1 MDEPLSYFIKK
12 FGFDISNIKRIVTG
26 KKYSAVILRNGN
38 IGVCANLLNRVELK
52 KEDLKKID
60 LSDINH
66 RIILNAYYNA
76 SLNYS
81 NNEHQT
87 GDIFEKINFETY
99 ENIVMLGLF
108 KPILENFRK
117 NKIKISVFD
126 MLKEDRELVSMED
139 ITDYVNKANAVILSS
154 TTVFNNSFMNIVNNT
169 GENCDIFLLGPS
181 SIMNRD
187 MFLYKNIKGIFGS
200 VFEKN
205 DERVLNVIEN
215 GYGTRKFLPF
225 GGKIYLKSDLTQK

>member
-66 RIILNAYYNA
+66 RIILNAYYNT

-81 NNEHQT
+81 NN
-87 GDIFEKINFETY
+87 DLANCSFF
-99 ENIVMLGLF
+99 L
-108 KPILENFRK
+108 
-117 NKIKISVFD
+117 S
-126 MLKEDRELVSMED
+126 DR
-139 ITDYVNKANAVILSS
+139 
-154 TTVFNNSFMNIVNNT
+154 
-169 GENCDIFLLGPS
+169 
-181 SIMNRD
+181 
-187 MFLYKNIKGIFGS
+187 YKC
-200 VFEKN
+200 
-205 DERVLNVIEN
+205 
-215 GYGTRKFLPF
+215 
-225 GGKIYLKSDLTQK
+225 

>member
-1 MDEPLSYFIKK
+1 MDEPLGHFIKK

-26 KKYSAVILRNGN
+26 KKYSTVILKNGN

-60 LSDINH
+60 LSNINH
-66 RIILNAYYNA
+66 RIIINAYYNA

-81 NNEHQT
+81 NNYHKT
-87 GDIFEKINFETY
+87 GDIFDEINFKTY

-108 KPILENFRK
+108 RPLLENFRK

-126 MLKEDRELVSMED
+126 MLKEDSELISMED
-139 ITDYVNKANAVILSS
+139 KTDYINKANAVILSS

-169 GENCDIFLLGPS
+169 GKNCDIFLLGPS

-187 MFLYKNIKGIFGS
+187 IFLYKNIKGIFGS

-215 GYGTRKFLPF
+215 GYGTRKFLCF
-225 GGKIYLKSDLTQK
+225 GEKVYLNYG